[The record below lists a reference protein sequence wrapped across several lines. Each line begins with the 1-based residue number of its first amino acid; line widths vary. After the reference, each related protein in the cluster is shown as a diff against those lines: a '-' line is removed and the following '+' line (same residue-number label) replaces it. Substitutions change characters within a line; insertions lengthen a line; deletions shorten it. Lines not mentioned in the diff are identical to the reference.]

1 MAYNHKEIEKKWQN
15 YWDENEIFKTD
26 DFVEKP
32 KYYILDMYPYPSG
45 SGLHVGHPL
54 GYIATDILARYKR
67 HQGYNVLHPMGWDA
81 FGLPAEQYAIKTG
94 THPSITT
101 KENID
106 NFKRQIKMLGFSY
119 DWKREINTTDPG
131 YVKWTQWI
139 FIQLFNKGLAYE
151 AEVPVNWCPELK
163 AVLANEEVVDGKSD
177 IGGHPVLR
185 VPMRQWMLRITKYAE
200 SLLSG
205 LDDVDW
211 PHSIKELQR
220 NWIGR
225 SEGANVLFELPSIG
239 KKLEVF
245 TTRHDTL
252 FGATYIV
259 IAPEHPLVKELVT
272 EEQKNLVTN
281 YIEKTSTKSDLD
293 RTELNKDKSGVFL
306 GCYAINPVNSK
317 QIPIWISDYVIM
329 GYGTGAIMAVP
340 GEDERDWDFA
350 TKYELPIVRTV
361 EPSKEFSGG
370 AFTGDGPA
378 INSEFLNGLFIDE
391 AKEKMAL
398 WLENNKKG
406 ERTVQY
412 KLRDWLFSRQRYWGE
427 PIPVIHKNDKVEAL
441 NESDLPLELPDVEKY
456 EPSGTGESPLAT
468 IKSWVEVKDKND
480 NLIGLRETN
489 TMPQWAGSC
498 WYYLRYLDPNNEEV
512 FAETKKIKYWMPVDL
527 YIGGAEH
534 AVLHLLYSRFWHKV
548 LYDLNYLNTKEPFK
562 KLVNQGMILGRS
574 SFVYRIKGSNKYVSY
589 NLRKRYDYTRLHVDV
604 SFVENDQ
611 LNINK
616 FKNSSKELKDS
627 EFILEKDKYI
637 CGSEIEKMSKSK
649 SNVVNPD
656 KIIKK
661 YGADTLRM
669 YEMFLGPIEQ
679 SKPWNTNGI
688 EGVFKFLNKFWN
700 LFHIK
705 NKFEVSEEKANSKE
719 LKILHNTIKK
729 IEEDIE
735 RLSINTCIS
744 QLMITI
750 NELIKLKCN
759 KKEILKP
766 MIIVCSPFAPHICEE
781 LWEKIGNKKS
791 VTKEI
796 YPEYNSNYLVES
808 EYEYPIMIN
817 GKLRSKQRFALDLK
831 KQEIEELVMK
841 NQTVIKWIKGNRVKK
856 IITVPNKI
864 INIVF

>member
-1 MAYNHKEIEKKWQN
+1 MN
-15 YWDENEIFKTD
+15 Y
-26 DFVEKP
+26 V
-32 KYYILDMYPYPSG
+32 
-45 SGLHVGHPL
+45 
-54 GYIATDILARYKR
+54 
-67 HQGYNVLHPMGWDA
+67 
-81 FGLPAEQYAIKTG
+81 
-94 THPSITT
+94 
-101 KENID
+101 
-106 NFKRQIKMLGFSY
+106 
-119 DWKREINTTDPG
+119 
-131 YVKWTQWI
+131 
-139 FIQLFNKGLAYE
+139 
-151 AEVPVNWCPELK
+151 
-163 AVLANEEVVDGKSD
+163 
-177 IGGHPVLR
+177 
-185 VPMRQWMLRITKYAE
+185 
-200 SLLSG
+200 
-205 LDDVDW
+205 
-211 PHSIKELQR
+211 
-220 NWIGR
+220 
-225 SEGANVLFELPSIG
+225 
-239 KKLEVF
+239 
-245 TTRHDTL
+245 
-252 FGATYIV
+252 
-259 IAPEHPLVKELVT
+259 
-272 EEQKNLVTN
+272 
-281 YIEKTSTKSDLD
+281 
-293 RTELNKDKSGVFL
+293 
-306 GCYAINPVNSK
+306 
-317 QIPIWISDYVIM
+317 
-329 GYGTGAIMAVP
+329 
-340 GEDERDWDFA
+340 
-350 TKYELPIVRTV
+350 
-361 EPSKEFSGG
+361 
-370 AFTGDGPA
+370 
-378 INSEFLNGLFIDE
+378 
-391 AKEKMAL
+391 
-398 WLENNKKG
+398 
-406 ERTVQY
+406 
-412 KLRDWLFSRQRYWGE
+412 
-427 PIPVIHKNDKVEAL
+427 
-441 NESDLPLELPDVEKY
+441 
-456 EPSGTGESPLAT
+456 
-468 IKSWVEVKDKND
+468 
-480 NLIGLRETN
+480 
-489 TMPQWAGSC
+489 
-498 WYYLRYLDPNNEEV
+498 
-512 FAETKKIKYWMPVDL
+512 
-527 YIGGAEH
+527 
-534 AVLHLLYSRFWHKV
+534 
-548 LYDLNYLNTKEPFK
+548 NTKEPFK

-817 GKLRSKQRFALDLK
+817 GKLRSKQKFALDLK
-831 KQEIEELVMK
+831 KEEIEELVMK
-841 NQTVIKWIKGNRVKK
+841 NQTVIKWVKDNRVKK